1 MRINFDMLKKF
12 EIMMEK
18 FREVKSNSFKN
29 MYTQY
34 WVYTF
39 KLKEYLLCE
48 YKGLPAI
55 VL

>member
-29 MYTQY
+29 MYVCNIRY
-34 WVYTF
+34 IPLN
-39 KLKEYLLCE
+39 LKNSYFVNITG
-48 YKGLPAI
+48 YPP
-55 VL
+55 

>member
-1 MRINFDMLKKF
+1 MLKKF

-18 FREVKSNSFKN
+18 FREVKSNSFKKHVC
-29 MYTQY
+29 TQY

-39 KLKEYLLCE
+39 KLKGYLLCK
-48 YKGLPAI
+48 YNRLPAI